1 MVEYQETNTQQK
13 HGISL
18 RWLIF
23 FLPITSSVLSIIACL
38 LAYLIGVNSGTLEPL
53 PFIPYISDTGNLKPS
68 SSVFTLFLVLSSFVT
83 SIVVVVRFFQ
93 ISSELRC
100 RKTNIAALV
109 VAFIFLFGKIAV
121 SSFQLSSHKGVHFG
135 AAGLYFG
142 GATIYCAMHCY
153 ITRREVVASQTENT
167 NSRGDQSNISV
178 RNQQIVF
185 YFRIFLTVGLAI
197 FLVLFAAF
205 AGVPSLS
212 VHNRG
217 GANVA
222 QIMEWML
229 ALFKITYMMSFCFD
243 FWKIKFTFWVAFEKA
258 DDERSPGDV
267 DGDSNGH
274 PRNMASYQNSNP
286 GNMVSYQNGNDT
298 VDVGNPKARSYKRFD
313 SKNDNI
319 VVEDFV

>member
-1 MVEYQETNTQQK
+1 MNTLELGFK
-13 HGISL
+13 LPVSL
-18 RWLIF
+18 MYGMKGRG
-23 FLPITSSVLSIIACL
+23 SNV
-38 LAYLIGVNSGTLEPL
+38 AYLIGVNSGTLEPL

-167 NSRGDQSNISV
+167 NSRGDQSNKPTNCFLFSNLSNGGVGNLSGIIC
-178 RNQQIVF
+178 R
-185 YFRIFLTVGLAI
+185 FRRCTLTVG
-197 FLVLFAAF
+197 
-205 AGVPSLS
+205 S
-212 VHNRG
+212 
-217 GANVA
+217 
-222 QIMEWML
+222 
-229 ALFKITYMMSFCFD
+229 
-243 FWKIKFTFWVAFEKA
+243 
-258 DDERSPGDV
+258 
-267 DGDSNGH
+267 
-274 PRNMASYQNSNP
+274 
-286 GNMVSYQNGNDT
+286 
-298 VDVGNPKARSYKRFD
+298 
-313 SKNDNI
+313 
-319 VVEDFV
+319 